1 MGIKYLL
8 WQIQLL
14 ITHTHVCFTNSLV
27 SMMRTL
33 MVESGISFQVIPLTQ
48 ITKITYFCEKAFM
61 SMHYLFHE
69 NYY

>member
-1 MGIKYLL
+1 
-8 WQIQLL
+8 
-14 ITHTHVCFTNSLV
+14 
-27 SMMRTL
+27 MMRTL

-48 ITKITYFCEKAFM
+48 ITKIIYFCEKAFM